1 MVFLFLLS
9 CQWYLPIWG
18 GFPTSKR
25 ANRSMLFTI
34 PISNEWTLISTVV
47 RLLGGRRVAP
57 SAWMSSATTLTLG
70 PVQCQNKT
78 LNLFL
83 NIRRRHTIKI
93 YLLVIDSAKLWDGLW
108 TNYCRLIFHRCTK
121 HGAVTWSQWVARKKC
136 LEIGIILLEK
146 NEKQPQISY
155 IYSTS
160 FLRSLFR
167 RLQSSG
173 KPMLRDCV
181 PPVSTSLVSSQ
192 TIRRFSG
199 SGISM
204 CGDLFLIFLAGCLAL
219 KDFLLMNIVWC
230 IKPNLQRLEL
240 ENIFRPGCLGAIF

>member
-1 MVFLFLLS
+1 MNTHQHCCQVTGRTSSGTFRLDVLSNNTDAWTCTVSKQNPQSFLKHQTAS
-9 CQWYLPIWG
+9 HYQ
-18 GFPTSKR
+18 
-25 ANRSMLFTI
+25 N
-34 PISNEWTLISTVV
+34 ISTGNWFCKNFGMAYEPITVDSSSTDAPSMAQWLDPNE
-47 RLLGGRRVAP
+47 LLGRN
-57 SAWMSSATTLTLG
+57 AWKLESFYLKKMRNSLKS
-70 PVQCQNKT
+70 V
-78 LNLFL
+78 
-83 NIRRRHTIKI
+83 I
-93 YLLVIDSAKLWDGLW
+93 YTVHL
-108 TNYCRLIFHRCTK
+108 
-121 HGAVTWSQWVARKKC
+121 
-136 LEIGIILLEK
+136 
-146 NEKQPQISY
+146 
-155 IYSTS
+155 

>member
-93 YLLVIDSAKLWDGLW
+93 YLLVIDSTKLWDGLW

-146 NEKQPQISY
+146 IEKQPHISY
-155 IYSTS
+155 IYIFFWGP
-160 FLRSLFR
+160 FLGDCSHRESRCWGIACPRCQHRWCLP
-167 RLQSSG
+167 
-173 KPMLRDCV
+173 KPSEDSV
-181 PPVSTSLVSSQ
+181 AP
-192 TIRRFSG
+192 
-199 SGISM
+199 
-204 CGDLFLIFLAGCLAL
+204 
-219 KDFLLMNIVWC
+219 
-230 IKPNLQRLEL
+230 E
-240 ENIFRPGCLGAIF
+240 

>member
-1 MVFLFLLS
+1 MKEMLEEWCFCFCYHVNGISLFGEGFQHQNERIGACCLQFPFL
-9 CQWYLPIWG
+9 
-18 GFPTSKR
+18 TSEHSS
-25 ANRSMLFTI
+25 A
-34 PISNEWTLISTVV
+34 TVV

-173 KPMLRDCV
+173 KPMLRIAC
-181 PPVSTSLVSSQ
+181 PRCQ
-192 TIRRFSG
+192 HRW
-199 SGISM
+199 
-204 CGDLFLIFLAGCLAL
+204 CLP
-219 KDFLLMNIVWC
+219 
-230 IKPNLQRLEL
+230 KPSEDSVAP
-240 ENIFRPGCLGAIF
+240 E